1 VVATNREIQFNNFT
15 ADIFRGR
22 ASGNARVAICRG
34 GTSQFTADFNNMEI
48 SGPLT
53 AMAGSAVPLAG
64 RATGRVDLTFPGT
77 DYKLASGT
85 ITTRLTAEA
94 GEADKIPI
102 TGEVA
107 MRSNRGT
114 FDIQQVNLQNTHKRL
129 PATAQLSLQK

>member
-1 VVATNREIQFNNFT
+1 MCG
-15 ADIFRGR
+15 GR
-22 ASGNARVAICRG
+22 ASGNARVAIGKG
-34 GTSQFTADFNNMEI
+34 GTSQVTADFNDMEI

-77 DYKLASGT
+77 DFKLASGT

-107 MRSNRGT
+107 MRANRGT
-114 FDIQQVNLQNTHKRL
+114 FDIQQVNLKT
-129 PATAQLSLQK
+129 PATRLSAHAEIPL